1 MCIYM
6 SSWIKDSEELWVTEA
21 DVWVASVSEIT
32 KKYLFATLRSH
43 TCIGSSARFDC
54 DSAGEAARDSIQCF
68 TRRAAGRAT

>member
-1 MCIYM
+1 M

-43 TCIGSSARFDC
+43 TCRGGGNSSLVARHVAPCRKGTHAWWTTGPSPFH
-54 DSAGEAARDSIQCF
+54 
-68 TRRAAGRAT
+68 